1 MKILSLKRII
11 VIIVLIFSVVY
22 SLPTFFSETPKW
34 LTSLNAQKMNL
45 GLDLKGGVH
54 FLMEVDLDEVV
65 SSKSK
70 KLSSDIR
77 SQLRKEKVRYVNFD
91 HQLTD
96 INIEFINN
104 DNYEKA
110 EKLIK
115 NNYQD
120 TFEITKISD
129 AKMNIT
135 ISDKTLNELRIAAI
149 KQNTTTLRNRVNELG
164 VAEPIVQQSGKTRIV
179 VELPGI
185 KDTTRAKEIIGATAT
200 LEFKMVDED
209 SDPYAAESS
218 DQTSLSSK
226 LYYDD
231 AGQPVLLKRN
241 VILTGENIVDAS
253 SGFDRNS
260 RPSVNITLDNPGAKR
275 FANITDEN
283 IGKLMAVLFI
293 ESKSEQ
299 KVVGGESKR
308 ITKKYEKIISIATIQ
323 ERLSKSFQITGLDSP
338 KQARDLSLY
347 LRAGSMAA
355 PMYIVEERTIGPSL
369 GADNIEKGKI
379 SVIIGLILVLFFM
392 VYYYRVFGL
401 FANSAL
407 IINILLIVSIMSLIP
422 GATLTLPGIA
432 GIVLTVGMAVD
443 ANVLIFER
451 VKEEIRNGSTP
462 LASIELGYKKAFS
475 TIADANITTLIASI
489 ILFIFGTG
497 PIKGFAVTLS
507 IGVICSM
514 FTAIIVTRILADITY
529 EEKFKPKSEKTKYM
543 RNININFNFMIWH
556 KKAVYVSS
564 FLIFVSLVS
573 IFTKGLNYGVD
584 FNGGT
589 IIEIS
594 FENSAPIEKIRNHL
608 QDNNYEKSSVQYFG
622 SNKDILIRIPNI
634 ISASESS
641 LSNTLISELNN
652 EYNFFTKKS

>member
-1 MKILSLKRII
+1 MKIFSIKQIL
-11 VIIVLIFSVVY
+11 VIFVLVFSVIY
-22 SLPTFFSETPKW
+22 SLPTFYSEVPSW
-34 LTSLNAQKMNL
+34 LTSMNAKKMNL

-65 SSKSK
+65 KTKSK
-70 KLSSDIR
+70 KLSNDIR
-77 SQLRKEKVRYVNFD
+77 SQLRKEKIRYKKYS
-91 HQLTD
+91 HQDNNIYIEFNDNSFYERTEDLIKTSYQNTFD
-96 INIEFINN
+96 INKININ
-104 DNYEKA
+104 EM
-110 EKLIK
+110 E
-115 NNYQD
+115 
-120 TFEITKISD
+120 
-129 AKMNIT
+129 IT
-135 ISDKTLNELRIAAI
+135 ISEDALNELRIAAI

-185 KDTTRAKEIIGATAT
+185 KDTTRAKDIIGATAT

-209 SDPYAAESS
+209 SDAYAAEDSNQIS
-218 DQTSLSSK
+218 FNAK

-260 RPSVNITLDNPGAKR
+260 RPSVNITLDGPGAKR
-275 FANITDEN
+275 FSKTTDDN

-299 KVVGGESKR
+299 RIINGESKR
-308 ITKKYEKIISIATIQ
+308 VTRKYEKIISLATIQ

-338 KQARDLSLY
+338 KQARDLALY

-355 PMYIVEERTIGPSL
+355 PMYIIEERTIGPSL

-379 SVIIGLILVLFFM
+379 SVIIGLILVLVFM

-407 IINILLIVSIMSLIP
+407 IINILIIISIMSLIP

-451 VKEEIRNGSTP
+451 IKEEIKNGSTP

-507 IGVICSM
+507 IGVISSM
-514 FTAIIVTRILADITY
+514 FTAIIVTRVLANLLY
-529 EEKFKPKSEKTKYM
+529 ENKTNLKT
-543 RNININFNFMIWH
+543 RKLNI
-556 KKAVYVSS
+556 
-564 FLIFVSLVS
+564 
-573 IFTKGLNYGVD
+573 
-584 FNGGT
+584 
-589 IIEIS
+589 
-594 FENSAPIEKIRNHL
+594 
-608 QDNNYEKSSVQYFG
+608 
-622 SNKDILIRIPNI
+622 
-634 ISASESS
+634 
-641 LSNTLISELNN
+641 
-652 EYNFFTKKS
+652 

>member
-1 MKILSLKRII
+1 MKIFSIKQIL
-11 VIIVLIFSVVY
+11 VIFVLVFSVIY
-22 SLPTFFSETPKW
+22 SLPTFYSEVPSW
-34 LTSLNAQKMNL
+34 LTSMNAKKMNL

-65 SSKSK
+65 KTKSK
-70 KLSSDIR
+70 KLSNDIR
-77 SQLRKEKVRYVNFD
+77 SQLRKEKIRYKKYS
-91 HQLTD
+91 HQNNN
-96 INIEFINN
+96 IYIEFKDNSFYERAEVLLETSYQNTFDIKKINN
-104 DNYEKA
+104 NEM
-110 EKLIK
+110 
-115 NNYQD
+115 
-120 TFEITKISD
+120 EIAISED
-129 AKMNIT
+129 AF
-135 ISDKTLNELRIAAI
+135 NELRIAAI

-185 KDTTRAKEIIGATAT
+185 KDTTRAKDIIGATAT

-209 SDPYAAESS
+209 SDAYAAEDSNQIS
-218 DQTSLSSK
+218 FNSK

-260 RPSVNITLDNPGAKR
+260 RPSVNITLDGPGAKR
-275 FANITDEN
+275 FANTTDDN
-283 IGKLMAVLFI
+283 IGNLMAVLFI

-299 KVVGGESKR
+299 RIINGESKR
-308 ITKKYEKIISIATIQ
+308 VTKKYEKIISLATIQ

-338 KQARDLSLY
+338 KQARDLALY

-355 PMYIVEERTIGPSL
+355 PMYIIEERTIGPSL

-379 SVIIGLILVLFFM
+379 SVIIGLILVLVFM

-407 IINILLIVSIMSLIP
+407 IINILIIISIMSLIP

-451 VKEEIRNGSTP
+451 IKEEIKNGSTP

-507 IGVICSM
+507 IGVMSSM
-514 FTAIIVTRILADITY
+514 FTAIIVTRVLA
-529 EEKFKPKSEKTKYM
+529 
-543 RNININFNFMIWH
+543 NL
-556 KKAVYVSS
+556 A
-564 FLIFVSLVS
+564 
-573 IFTKGLNYGVD
+573 
-584 FNGGT
+584 
-589 IIEIS
+589 
-594 FENSAPIEKIRNHL
+594 
-608 QDNNYEKSSVQYFG
+608 YEK
-622 SNKDILIRIPNI
+622 NTNLKTRKLNI
-634 ISASESS
+634 
-641 LSNTLISELNN
+641 
-652 EYNFFTKKS
+652 

>member
-1 MKILSLKRII
+1 MKIFSIKQIL
-11 VIIVLIFSVVY
+11 VIFVLVFSVIY
-22 SLPTFFSETPKW
+22 SLPTFYSEVPSW
-34 LTSLNAQKMNL
+34 LTSMNAKKMNL

-65 SSKSK
+65 KTKSK
-70 KLSSDIR
+70 KLSNDIR
-77 SQLRKEKVRYVNFD
+77 SQLRKEKIRYKKYS
-91 HQLTD
+91 HQNNNIYIEFNDNSFYERTEDLIKTSYQNTFD
-96 INIEFINN
+96 INKININ
-104 DNYEKA
+104 
-110 EKLIK
+110 
-115 NNYQD
+115 
-120 TFEITKISD
+120 
-129 AKMNIT
+129 KMEIT
-135 ISDKTLNELRIAAI
+135 ISEDALNELRIAAI

-185 KDTTRAKEIIGATAT
+185 KDTTRAKDIIGATAT

-209 SDPYAAESS
+209 SDAYAAEDSNQIS
-218 DQTSLSSK
+218 FNSK

-260 RPSVNITLDNPGAKR
+260 RPSVNITLDGPGAKR
-275 FANITDEN
+275 FSNTTDDN

-299 KVVGGESKR
+299 RIINGESKR
-308 ITKKYEKIISIATIQ
+308 VTRKYEKIISLATIQ

-338 KQARDLSLY
+338 KQARDLALY

-355 PMYIVEERTIGPSL
+355 PMYIIEERTIGPSL

-379 SVIIGLILVLFFM
+379 SVIIGLILVLVFM

-407 IINILLIVSIMSLIP
+407 IINILIIISIMSLIP

-451 VKEEIRNGSTP
+451 IKEEIKNGSTP

-507 IGVICSM
+507 IGVVSSM
-514 FTAIIVTRILADITY
+514 FTAIIVTRVLANLLY
-529 EEKFKPKSEKTKYM
+529 ENKTNLKT
-543 RNININFNFMIWH
+543 RKLNI
-556 KKAVYVSS
+556 
-564 FLIFVSLVS
+564 
-573 IFTKGLNYGVD
+573 
-584 FNGGT
+584 
-589 IIEIS
+589 
-594 FENSAPIEKIRNHL
+594 
-608 QDNNYEKSSVQYFG
+608 
-622 SNKDILIRIPNI
+622 
-634 ISASESS
+634 
-641 LSNTLISELNN
+641 
-652 EYNFFTKKS
+652 

>member
-1 MKILSLKRII
+1 MKNLSFKRVLTLSVLLFSII
-11 VIIVLIFSVVY
+11 Y
-22 SLPTFFSETPKW
+22 SLPTFFSETPNW
-34 LTSLNAQKMNL
+34 LTSINAKKMNL

-65 SSKSK
+65 SNKSK

-77 SQLRKEKVRYVNFD
+77 SQLRKEKIRYRNFNSD
-91 HQLTD
+91 LGK
-96 INIEFINN
+96 INIEFLDS
-104 DNYEKA
+104 DNYESAK
-110 EKLIK
+110 KMISS
-115 NNYQD
+115 NYQN
-120 TFEITKISD
+120 TFDIIRSD
-129 AKMNIT
+129 DNKMNIS
-135 ISDKTLNELRIAAI
+135 ISDKALNEIRIAAI

-209 SDPYAAESS
+209 SDPYASESS
-218 DQTSLSSK
+218 SNFSFNSK

-231 AGQPVLLKRN
+231 SGEPILLKRN

-260 RPSVNITLDNPGAKR
+260 RPSVNITLDGPGSKR
-275 FANITDEN
+275 FANATDEN
-283 IGKLMAVLFI
+283 IGKLMAVIFI

-299 KVVGGESKR
+299 RMIEGESKR
-308 ITKKYEKIISIATIQ
+308 TTKKYEKIISIATIQ

-338 KQARDLSLY
+338 KQARDLALY

-355 PMYIVEERTIGPSL
+355 PMYIVEERTVGPSL
-369 GADNIEKGKI
+369 GAENINKGKI
-379 SVIIGLILVLFFM
+379 SLIIGLALVLIFM
-392 VYYYRVFGL
+392 FYYYRVFGL

-407 IINILLIVSIMSLIP
+407 IINLLIIVSIMSLIP

-451 VKEEIRNGSTP
+451 IKEEIRNGSTP

-475 TIADANITTLIASI
+475 TILDANITTLIASI

-514 FTAIIVTRILADITY
+514 FTAIILTRILADTVY
-529 EEKFKPKSEKTKYM
+529 ENNSNL
-543 RNININFNFMIWH
+543 NIKKLNI
-556 KKAVYVSS
+556 
-564 FLIFVSLVS
+564 
-573 IFTKGLNYGVD
+573 
-584 FNGGT
+584 
-589 IIEIS
+589 
-594 FENSAPIEKIRNHL
+594 
-608 QDNNYEKSSVQYFG
+608 
-622 SNKDILIRIPNI
+622 
-634 ISASESS
+634 
-641 LSNTLISELNN
+641 
-652 EYNFFTKKS
+652 

>member
-1 MKILSLKRII
+1 MKIFSIKQIL
-11 VIIVLIFSVVY
+11 VIFVLVFSVIY
-22 SLPTFFSETPKW
+22 SLPTFYSEVPSW
-34 LTSLNAQKMNL
+34 LTSMNAKKMNL

-65 SSKSK
+65 KNKSK
-70 KLSSDIR
+70 KLSNDIR
-77 SQLRKEKVRYVNFD
+77 SQLRKEKIRYKKYS
-91 HQLTD
+91 HQNNNIYIEFNDNSFYERTEDLIKTSYQNTFD
-96 INIEFINN
+96 INKININ
-104 DNYEKA
+104 
-110 EKLIK
+110 
-115 NNYQD
+115 
-120 TFEITKISD
+120 
-129 AKMNIT
+129 KMEIT
-135 ISDKTLNELRIAAI
+135 ISEDALNELRIAAI

-185 KDTTRAKEIIGATAT
+185 KDTTRAKDIIGATAT

-209 SDPYAAESS
+209 SDAYAAEDSNQIS
-218 DQTSLSSK
+218 FNSK

-260 RPSVNITLDNPGAKR
+260 RPSVNITLDGPGAKR
-275 FANITDEN
+275 FSNTTDDN

-299 KVVGGESKR
+299 RIINGESKR
-308 ITKKYEKIISIATIQ
+308 VTRKYEKIISLATIQ

-338 KQARDLSLY
+338 KQARDLALY

-355 PMYIVEERTIGPSL
+355 PMYIIEERTIGPSL

-379 SVIIGLILVLFFM
+379 SVIIGLILVLVFM

-407 IINILLIVSIMSLIP
+407 IINILIIISIMSLIP

-451 VKEEIRNGSTP
+451 IKEEIKNGSTP

-507 IGVICSM
+507 IGVVSSM
-514 FTAIIVTRILADITY
+514 FTAIIVTRVLANLLY
-529 EEKFKPKSEKTKYM
+529 ENKTNLKT
-543 RNININFNFMIWH
+543 RKLNI
-556 KKAVYVSS
+556 
-564 FLIFVSLVS
+564 
-573 IFTKGLNYGVD
+573 
-584 FNGGT
+584 
-589 IIEIS
+589 
-594 FENSAPIEKIRNHL
+594 
-608 QDNNYEKSSVQYFG
+608 
-622 SNKDILIRIPNI
+622 
-634 ISASESS
+634 
-641 LSNTLISELNN
+641 
-652 EYNFFTKKS
+652 

>member
-1 MKILSLKRII
+1 MKIFSIKQIL
-11 VIIVLIFSVVY
+11 VIFVLVFSVIY
-22 SLPTFFSETPKW
+22 SLPTFYSEVPSW
-34 LTSLNAQKMNL
+34 LTSMNAKKMNL

-65 SSKSK
+65 KTKSK
-70 KLSSDIR
+70 KLSNDIR
-77 SQLRKEKVRYVNFD
+77 SQLRKEKIRYKKYS
-91 HQLTD
+91 HQNNNIYIEFNDNSFYERTEDLIKTSYQNTFD
-96 INIEFINN
+96 INKININ
-104 DNYEKA
+104 EM
-110 EKLIK
+110 E
-115 NNYQD
+115 
-120 TFEITKISD
+120 
-129 AKMNIT
+129 IT
-135 ISDKTLNELRIAAI
+135 ISEDALNELRIAAI

-185 KDTTRAKEIIGATAT
+185 KDTTRAKDIIGATAT

-209 SDPYAAESS
+209 SDAYAAEDSNQIS
-218 DQTSLSSK
+218 FNAK

-260 RPSVNITLDNPGAKR
+260 RPSVNITLDGPGAKR
-275 FANITDEN
+275 FSKTTDDN

-299 KVVGGESKR
+299 RIINGESKR
-308 ITKKYEKIISIATIQ
+308 VTRKYEKIISLATIQ

-338 KQARDLSLY
+338 KQARDLALY

-355 PMYIVEERTIGPSL
+355 PMYIIEERTIGPSL

-379 SVIIGLILVLFFM
+379 SVIIGLILVLVFM

-407 IINILLIVSIMSLIP
+407 IINILIIISIMSLIP

-451 VKEEIRNGSTP
+451 IKEEIKNGSTP

-507 IGVICSM
+507 IGVVSSM
-514 FTAIIVTRILADITY
+514 FTAIIVTRVLANLLY
-529 EEKFKPKSEKTKYM
+529 ENKTNLKT
-543 RNININFNFMIWH
+543 RKLNI
-556 KKAVYVSS
+556 
-564 FLIFVSLVS
+564 
-573 IFTKGLNYGVD
+573 
-584 FNGGT
+584 
-589 IIEIS
+589 
-594 FENSAPIEKIRNHL
+594 
-608 QDNNYEKSSVQYFG
+608 
-622 SNKDILIRIPNI
+622 
-634 ISASESS
+634 
-641 LSNTLISELNN
+641 
-652 EYNFFTKKS
+652 

>member
-1 MKILSLKRII
+1 MKILSFKQIL
-11 VIIVLIFSVVY
+11 VIFALLFGVIY
-22 SLPTFFSETPKW
+22 SMPTFYKEVPAW
-34 LTSLNAQKMNL
+34 LTALNAKKMNL

-54 FLMEVDLDEVV
+54 FLMEVDLDEVIA
-65 SSKSK
+65 SKSK

-77 SQLRKEKVRYVNFD
+77 SQLRKEKIRYNNFNAS
-91 HQLTD
+91 LK
-96 INIEFINN
+96 NIEIDFINDESFEQAKKFINN
-104 DNYEKA
+104 
-110 EKLIK
+110 
-115 NNYQD
+115 NYQN
-120 TFEITKISD
+120 TFDIEKFNNKMVIS
-129 AKMNIT
+129 
-135 ISDKTLNELRIAAI
+135 ISENTLNELRIAAI

-209 SDPYAAESS
+209 SDPYAAEESN
-218 DQTSLSSK
+218 QISLNSK

-231 AGQPVLLKRN
+231 EGQPVLLKRN

-260 RPSVNITLDNPGAKR
+260 RPSVNITLDSSGAKS
-275 FANITDEN
+275 FANTTEDN

-299 KVVGGESKR
+299 RMIDGKSKR
-308 ITKKYEKIISIATIQ
+308 FTKKYEKIISIATIQ

-338 KQARDLSLY
+338 KQARDLALY

-355 PMYIVEERTIGPSL
+355 PMYIVEERTVGPSL

-379 SVIIGLILVLFFM
+379 SVIIGLILVLIFM
-392 VYYYRVFGL
+392 IYYYRIFGI
-401 FANSAL
+401 FANTAL
-407 IINILLIVSIMSLIP
+407 ILNLLIIVSVMSLIP

-451 VKEEIRNGSTP
+451 IKEEIRNGSTP
-462 LASIELGYKKAFS
+462 LASIELGYQKAFS

-507 IGVICSM
+507 IGVISSM
-514 FTAIIVTRILADITY
+514 FTAIVVTRVLANIVY
-529 EEKFKPKSEKTKYM
+529 EK
-543 RNININFNFMIWH
+543 NINLKI
-556 KKAVYVSS
+556 K
-564 FLIFVSLVS
+564 
-573 IFTKGLNYGVD
+573 TLN
-584 FNGGT
+584 
-589 IIEIS
+589 I
-594 FENSAPIEKIRNHL
+594 
-608 QDNNYEKSSVQYFG
+608 
-622 SNKDILIRIPNI
+622 
-634 ISASESS
+634 
-641 LSNTLISELNN
+641 
-652 EYNFFTKKS
+652 

>member
-1 MKILSLKRII
+1 
-11 VIIVLIFSVVY
+11 
-22 SLPTFFSETPKW
+22 
-34 LTSLNAQKMNL
+34 
-45 GLDLKGGVH
+45 
-54 FLMEVDLDEVV
+54 MEVDLDEVV

-104 DNYEKA
+104 DNYKKA

-115 NNYQD
+115 NNYQE

-218 DQTSLSSK
+218 NQTSLSSK

-231 AGQPVLLKRN
+231 TGQPVLLKRN

-299 KVVGGESKR
+299 KIIGGESKR

-529 EEKFKPKSEKTKYM
+529 EKNSNLRVKKL
-543 RNININFNFMIWH
+543 NI
-556 KKAVYVSS
+556 
-564 FLIFVSLVS
+564 
-573 IFTKGLNYGVD
+573 
-584 FNGGT
+584 
-589 IIEIS
+589 
-594 FENSAPIEKIRNHL
+594 
-608 QDNNYEKSSVQYFG
+608 
-622 SNKDILIRIPNI
+622 
-634 ISASESS
+634 
-641 LSNTLISELNN
+641 
-652 EYNFFTKKS
+652 

>member
-1 MKILSLKRII
+1 
-11 VIIVLIFSVVY
+11 
-22 SLPTFFSETPKW
+22 
-34 LTSLNAQKMNL
+34 
-45 GLDLKGGVH
+45 
-54 FLMEVDLDEVV
+54 MEVDLDEVV
-65 SSKSK
+65 ANKSK

-77 SQLRKEKVRYVNFD
+77 SQLRKEKIRYRNFNSD
-91 HQLTD
+91 TGK
-96 INIEFINN
+96 IIIEFSDAN
-104 DNYEKA
+104 NYESA
-110 EKLIK
+110 EKMISK
-115 NNYQD
+115 NYQN
-120 TFEITKISD
+120 TFDFIRLD
-129 AKMNIT
+129 DNKMNIS
-135 ISDKTLNELRIAAI
+135 ISDKALNEIRIAAI

-209 SDPYAAESS
+209 SDPYASESS
-218 DQTSLSSK
+218 NAFSFNSK

-231 AGQPVLLKRN
+231 SGEPILLKRN

-260 RPSVNITLDNPGAKR
+260 RPSVNITLDGPGSKR
-275 FANITDEN
+275 FANATDEN

-299 KVVGGESKR
+299 RIIEGESKR

-323 ERLSKSFQITGLDSP
+323 ERLSKTFQITGLDSP
-338 KQARDLSLY
+338 KQARDLALY

-355 PMYIVEERTIGPSL
+355 PMYIVEERTVGPSL
-369 GADNIEKGKI
+369 GAENINKGKI
-379 SVIIGLILVLFFM
+379 SLIIGLMLVLMFM
-392 VYYYRVFGL
+392 FYYYRVFGL

-407 IINILLIVSIMSLIP
+407 IVNILIIVSIMSLIP

-451 VKEEIRNGSTP
+451 IKEEIRNGSTP

-475 TIADANITTLIASI
+475 TILDANITTLIASI

-507 IGVICSM
+507 IGVISSM
-514 FTAIIVTRILADITY
+514 FTAIILTRILADTVY
-529 EEKFKPKSEKTKYM
+529 ENNSNLKVEKL
-543 RNININFNFMIWH
+543 NI
-556 KKAVYVSS
+556 
-564 FLIFVSLVS
+564 
-573 IFTKGLNYGVD
+573 
-584 FNGGT
+584 
-589 IIEIS
+589 
-594 FENSAPIEKIRNHL
+594 
-608 QDNNYEKSSVQYFG
+608 
-622 SNKDILIRIPNI
+622 
-634 ISASESS
+634 
-641 LSNTLISELNN
+641 
-652 EYNFFTKKS
+652 

>member
-1 MKILSLKRII
+1 MKIFSVKQIL
-11 VIIVLIFSVVY
+11 VIFVLVFSVVY
-22 SLPTFFSETPKW
+22 SLPTFYSEVPSW
-34 LTSLNAQKMNL
+34 LTSMNAKKMNL

-65 SSKSK
+65 TSKSK
-70 KLSSDIR
+70 KLSDDIR
-77 SQLRKEKVRYVNFD
+77 SQLRKEKLRYKKYI
-91 HQLTD
+91 HQNNK
-96 INIEFINN
+96 IYIEFN
-104 DNYEKA
+104 DPSFYEST
-110 EKLIK
+110 ESLIK
-115 NNYQD
+115 TSYQN
-120 TFEITKISD
+120 TFDIKKIKSNEMEISLSED
-129 AKMNIT
+129 A
-135 ISDKTLNELRIAAI
+135 LNELRKAAI

-185 KDTTRAKEIIGATAT
+185 KDTARAKDIIGATAT

-209 SDPYAAESS
+209 SDAYAAEDSNQIS
-218 DQTSLSSK
+218 YNSK

-260 RPSVNITLDNPGAKR
+260 RPSVNITLDGPGAKR
-275 FANITDEN
+275 FANITDDN

-299 KVVGGESKR
+299 RIINGESKR
-308 ITKKYEKIISIATIQ
+308 VNRKYEKIISLATIQ

-338 KQARDLSLY
+338 KQARDLALY

-379 SVIIGLILVLFFM
+379 SVIIGLILVLIFM

-407 IINILLIVSIMSLIP
+407 IINILIIISIMSLIP

-451 VKEEIRNGSTP
+451 IKEEIKNGSTP

-507 IGVICSM
+507 IGVMSSM
-514 FTAIIVTRILADITY
+514 FTAIIVTRVLA
-529 EEKFKPKSEKTKYM
+529 
-543 RNININFNFMIWH
+543 NL
-556 KKAVYVSS
+556 A
-564 FLIFVSLVS
+564 
-573 IFTKGLNYGVD
+573 
-584 FNGGT
+584 
-589 IIEIS
+589 
-594 FENSAPIEKIRNHL
+594 
-608 QDNNYEKSSVQYFG
+608 YEK
-622 SNKDILIRIPNI
+622 NTNLKTRKLNI
-634 ISASESS
+634 
-641 LSNTLISELNN
+641 
-652 EYNFFTKKS
+652 

>member
-11 VIIVLIFSVVY
+11 VIIVLTFSVIY
-22 SLPTFFSETPKW
+22 SLPTFFSETPNW
-34 LTSLNAQKMNL
+34 LTSLNAKKMNL

-104 DNYEKA
+104 DNYKKA

-115 NNYQD
+115 NNYQE

-129 AKMNIT
+129 AKMNIA

-218 DQTSLSSK
+218 NQTSLSSK

-231 AGQPVLLKRN
+231 TGQPVLLKRD

-299 KVVGGESKR
+299 KIIGGESKR

-529 EEKFKPKSEKTKYM
+529 EKNSNLRVKKL
-543 RNININFNFMIWH
+543 NI
-556 KKAVYVSS
+556 
-564 FLIFVSLVS
+564 
-573 IFTKGLNYGVD
+573 
-584 FNGGT
+584 
-589 IIEIS
+589 
-594 FENSAPIEKIRNHL
+594 
-608 QDNNYEKSSVQYFG
+608 
-622 SNKDILIRIPNI
+622 
-634 ISASESS
+634 
-641 LSNTLISELNN
+641 
-652 EYNFFTKKS
+652 

>member
-1 MKILSLKRII
+1 MKNFSLKK
-11 VIIVLIFSVVY
+11 VLVALIFLFSVLY
-22 SLPTFFSETPKW
+22 SLPTFFSETPSW
-34 LTSLNAQKMNL
+34 LTNINAKKMNL

-54 FLMEVDLDEVV
+54 FLMEVDLEEVV
-65 SSKSK
+65 SNKSK

-77 SQLRKEKVRYVNFD
+77 SQLRKEKIRYKNFSSKSTQIKID
-91 HQLTD
+91 FL
-96 INIEFINN
+96 
-104 DNYEKA
+104 NYDDYKRA
-110 EKLIK
+110 EKLFSTI
-115 NNYQD
+115 YQN
-120 TFEITKISD
+120 TFDIVRNGDSTMGLEISEKS
-129 AKMNIT
+129 
-135 ISDKTLNELRIAAI
+135 LNEIRIAAI

-209 SDPYAAESS
+209 SDPYLAEESK
-218 DQTSLSSK
+218 SLSFKSK

-231 AGQPVLLKRN
+231 SGQPVLLKRN
-241 VILTGENIVDAS
+241 IILTGENIVDAS

-260 RPSVNITLDNPGAKR
+260 RPSVNITLDGPGAKR
-275 FANITDEN
+275 FANASEEN

-293 ESKSEQ
+293 ESKAEQ
-299 KVVGGESKR
+299 KIVNGESKR

-338 KQARDLSLY
+338 KQARDLALY

-355 PMYIVEERTIGPSL
+355 PMYIVEERTVGPSL

-379 SVIIGLILVLFFM
+379 SVIIGLILVLIFM
-392 VYYYRVFGL
+392 FYYYRVFGL

-407 IINILLIVSIMSLIP
+407 VINILIIVSVMSLIP

-451 VKEEIRNGSTP
+451 IKEEIRNGSTP
-462 LASIELGYKKAFS
+462 IASIELGYKKAFS

-507 IGVICSM
+507 IGVLSSM
-514 FTAIIVTRILADITY
+514 FTAIIVTRVLAEIIY
-529 EEKFKPKSEKTKYM
+529 ENQNLKIK
-543 RNININFNFMIWH
+543 RLNI
-556 KKAVYVSS
+556 
-564 FLIFVSLVS
+564 
-573 IFTKGLNYGVD
+573 
-584 FNGGT
+584 
-589 IIEIS
+589 
-594 FENSAPIEKIRNHL
+594 
-608 QDNNYEKSSVQYFG
+608 
-622 SNKDILIRIPNI
+622 
-634 ISASESS
+634 
-641 LSNTLISELNN
+641 
-652 EYNFFTKKS
+652 

>member
-1 MKILSLKRII
+1 MK
-11 VIIVLIFSVVY
+11 IFSVKQILVIFVLVFSVIY
-22 SLPTFFSETPKW
+22 SLPTFYSEVPSW
-34 LTSLNAQKMNL
+34 LTSMNAKKMNL

-65 SSKSK
+65 TSKSK
-70 KLSSDIR
+70 KLSDDIR
-77 SQLRKEKVRYVNFD
+77 SQLRKEKLRYKKYT
-91 HQLTD
+91 HQNNK
-96 INIEFINN
+96 IYIEFN
-104 DNYEKA
+104 DPSFYEST
-110 EKLIK
+110 ESLIK
-115 NNYQD
+115 TSYQN
-120 TFEITKISD
+120 TFDIKKIKSNEMEISLSED
-129 AKMNIT
+129 A
-135 ISDKTLNELRIAAI
+135 LNELRIAAI

-185 KDTTRAKEIIGATAT
+185 KDTARAKDIIGATAT

-209 SDPYAAESS
+209 SDAYAAEDSNQIS
-218 DQTSLSSK
+218 YNSK

-231 AGQPVLLKRN
+231 AGQPILLKRN

-260 RPSVNITLDNPGAKR
+260 RPSVNITLDGPGAKR
-275 FANITDEN
+275 FANITDDN

-299 KVVGGESKR
+299 RIINGESKR
-308 ITKKYEKIISIATIQ
+308 VNRKYEKIISLATIQ

-338 KQARDLSLY
+338 KQARDLALY

-379 SVIIGLILVLFFM
+379 SVIIGLILVLIFM

-407 IINILLIVSIMSLIP
+407 IINILIIISIMSLIP

-451 VKEEIRNGSTP
+451 IKEEIKNGSTP

-507 IGVICSM
+507 IGVMSSM
-514 FTAIIVTRILADITY
+514 FTAIIVTRVLA
-529 EEKFKPKSEKTKYM
+529 
-543 RNININFNFMIWH
+543 NL
-556 KKAVYVSS
+556 A
-564 FLIFVSLVS
+564 
-573 IFTKGLNYGVD
+573 
-584 FNGGT
+584 
-589 IIEIS
+589 
-594 FENSAPIEKIRNHL
+594 
-608 QDNNYEKSSVQYFG
+608 YEK
-622 SNKDILIRIPNI
+622 NTNLKTRKLNI
-634 ISASESS
+634 
-641 LSNTLISELNN
+641 
-652 EYNFFTKKS
+652 